1 MNIGRGTAALTIAMA
16 LFAAGCSSSS
26 DSSSSDTTTPT
37 TQAAPT
43 TAASPTTAA
52 ASPTTAAA
60 AASTDPMSGVPAPAG
75 ATQLR
80 QDQLTGGG
88 VHTAYTTTEPPAQVV
103 SAYQAVLQGAGW
115 TVQNSGGGGSAY
127 GGNAGLTAT
136 EGARHLSLEAG
147 GPTGQTFVDLCVW
160 TTKPS
165 NNSCGSDNDDNEND
179 NDEDNNNN

>member
-1 MNIGRGTAALTIAMA
+1 MNIGRATAALTVAMA

-37 TQAAPT
+37 TQATPT

-52 ASPTTAAA
+52 GATPTTA

-75 ATQLR
+75 ATQIN
-80 QDQLTGGG
+80 QDQLAGGG
-88 VHTAYTTTEPPAQVV
+88 VHTAYTTTEAPAQVV
-103 SAYQAVLQGAGW
+103 SAYQTVLQGAGW

-160 TTKPS
+160 TSKPS
-165 NNSCGSDNDDNEND
+165 NNSCGSDNDND
-179 NDEDNNNN
+179 NDEDDNNN